1 MTAVK
6 KEKKLEIKRVFVKT
20 ESGPYKGIEW
30 EKRSTEI
37 KNDKGQTVFQQK
49 DVKVPKFWSDNALT
63 IVASKYFKEDPKS
76 PHRERGIDALIDRV
90 VNAISKWTVK
100 DKIFATTEDELAF
113 SDELKYVLVN
123 QMGSFNSPVWFNC
136 FCAGSLVHTSEGMKA
151 IEEIKIGD
159 LVLTHKGRYRPV
171 TRVMQRDSVEKLY
184 QIEAI
189 GQLNNALCSGEHPY
203 EVYDREHKVRVFKK
217 AQELKIDDL
226 IIAPYS
232 KEVNDIESI
241 SISSTTTSKKYQIKD
256 EHIVGTIAQTN
267 EGSISNARG
276 SNHVHPLK
284 KSIKDSL
291 SIDDEFMYML
301 GYWIGDGVAFR
312 TESDLWKGVVFSHA
326 KDSPF
331 MQRIKMYFES
341 RFQIEG
347 VEKKCDNLGINRD
360 SVSFYT
366 EFRSTILARWF
377 IDNFTNKEQKIIPQW
392 IMQLAPQKQLQFI
405 QGLIDSDGT
414 LSGKTVSISMSYASL
429 AWQVREM
436 FLRNQIPVSFRR
448 EKEPRIM
455 PTGKLSERLVHNI
468 SINSQEYIEKIQKG
482 SLKLEELG
490 KIEIVEKTDSMFKC
504 QSFVEDDL
512 IFYKIK
518 KIQEVDPEEAITFYN
533 FSVEEDE
540 TYVIEGKSVH
550 NCGIQE
556 KPQVS
561 ACFIQSV
568 DDTMESILG
577 LTVKE
582 GMLFKYGSGTGSN
595 FSKIRSSKE
604 GIRGGG
610 VASGPVSFM
619 KGYDAWAGVI
629 RSGGK
634 SRRAAKMAIL
644 NIEHP
649 DIVEFVE
656 SKAKEERK
664 AWALID
670 AGYDGSLNGEAYSTV
685 AFQNQN
691 NSVRVSDDFMQ
702 AVVKD
707 GDFYTKFVK
716 SSQPCEK
723 VKARDLLK
731 KIAEMA
737 YFCGEPGIQF
747 HNTMNE
753 WHTCSASGMINASNP
768 CGEFVFLDDSACNLA
783 SINLLKFLRADGT
796 FDIEGFLHTVNLF
809 IIAQEVL
816 VGNASYPTIEIE
828 KNSHKFRP
836 LGLGFAN
843 LGALLMAEGI
853 PYDSNEG
860 RAYAASISALMT
872 AKAYLTSADLA
883 RSIAPFD
890 EFIKNKA
897 SMIKVLEKHRSA
909 ANDYLDKLRSSR
921 ESENS
926 NTYEILSAATA
937 VFEAVLNEGNKW
949 GFRNSQVTLLAPT
962 GTIGFMMDC
971 DSTGVEPCMAL
982 VAVKK
987 TSDGGEM
994 AIVTKVIGRGLV
1006 KLGYKEDQI
1015 KDILEYLKKE
1025 YGIEGAPHLQ
1035 EKHYSAFACAFGAD
1049 PKNII
1054 SNMGH
1059 VKMMSAI
1066 QPFLSGAISKTVNLT
1081 SDVTEDQ
1088 IFDIFVE
1095 AWKLGLKSITVYR
1108 DGSKKVQPMNMKKE
1122 KEEKKVLTDQAVG
1135 RAFRKKLPDRRPAL
1149 THKFNISSHE
1159 GYITVGLYP
1168 DTMRPG
1174 EIFIKMA
1181 KEGSTISGLM
1191 DTIATQ
1197 TSIMLQYGVP
1207 LDALVDKFSYMKFEP
1222 SGFTSN
1228 PDIRVAES
1236 ITDYIFRWLGKEFLD
1251 KNITPPDTIAVAKK
1265 DQVEEK
1271 KVDKKKSIIFGP
1283 PCSCGTMMTRT
1294 GCSYTCPRCGKTTG
1308 GCS

>member
-1 MTAVK
+1 MTAAK
-6 KEKKLEIKRVFVKT
+6 KEKRLEIKRIFVKA
-20 ESGPYKGIEW
+20 EGGPYKGIEW

-37 KNDKGQTVFQQK
+37 KNDKGEVVFHQK
-49 DVKVPKFWSDNALT
+49 DVKVPKNWSDNALT
-63 IVASKYFKEDPKS
+63 IVASKYFKENPKS
-76 PHRERGIDALIDRV
+76 PHRERGVDALIDRV
-90 VNAISKWTVK
+90 VNTLSKWTAK
-100 DKIFATTEDELAF
+100 DKIFATVEDELAF
-113 SDELKYVLVN
+113 AEELKYVLIN
-123 QMGSFNSPVWFNC
+123 QMGSFNSPVWF
-136 FCAGSLVHTSEGMKA
+136 
-151 IEEIKIGD
+151 
-159 LVLTHKGRYRPV
+159 
-171 TRVMQRDSVEKLY
+171 
-184 QIEAI
+184 
-189 GQLNNALCSGEHPY
+189 
-203 EVYDREHKVRVFKK
+203 
-217 AQELKIDDL
+217 
-226 IIAPYS
+226 
-232 KEVNDIESI
+232 
-241 SISSTTTSKKYQIKD
+241 
-256 EHIVGTIAQTN
+256 
-267 EGSISNARG
+267 
-276 SNHVHPLK
+276 
-284 KSIKDSL
+284 
-291 SIDDEFMYML
+291 
-301 GYWIGDGVAFR
+301 
-312 TESDLWKGVVFSHA
+312 
-326 KDSPF
+326 
-331 MQRIKMYFES
+331 
-341 RFQIEG
+341 
-347 VEKKCDNLGINRD
+347 
-360 SVSFYT
+360 
-366 EFRSTILARWF
+366 
-377 IDNFTNKEQKIIPQW
+377 
-392 IMQLAPQKQLQFI
+392 
-405 QGLIDSDGT
+405 
-414 LSGKTVSISMSYASL
+414 
-429 AWQVREM
+429 
-436 FLRNQIPVSFRR
+436 
-448 EKEPRIM
+448 
-455 PTGKLSERLVHNI
+455 
-468 SINSQEYIEKIQKG
+468 
-482 SLKLEELG
+482 
-490 KIEIVEKTDSMFKC
+490 
-504 QSFVEDDL
+504 
-512 IFYKIK
+512 
-518 KIQEVDPEEAITFYN
+518 
-533 FSVEEDE
+533 
-540 TYVIEGKSVH
+540 

-604 GIRGGG
+604 QITGGG

-629 RSGGK
+629 KSGGK

-649 DIVEFVE
+649 DVVEFIE

-670 AGYDGSLNGEAYSTV
+670 AGYDGSLNGEAYNTV

-691 NSVRVSDDFMQ
+691 NSIRVTDDFME

-707 GDFYTKFVK
+707 TDFYTKFVK
-716 SSQPCEK
+716 NGQPCEK
-723 VKARDLLK
+723 MRARDLLK

-753 WHTCSASGMINASNP
+753 WHTCAASGVIEASNP
-768 CGEFVFLDDSACNLA
+768 CGEFVFLNDSACNLA
-783 SINLLKFLRADGT
+783 SINLLKFLKTDGT

-809 IIAQEVL
+809 VIAQEVFID
-816 VGNASYPTIEIE
+816 NASYPTEEIG

-872 AKAYLTSADLA
+872 AKAYLTSSDLA

-890 EFIKNKA
+890 EFVKNKS
-897 SMIKVLEKHRSA
+897 SMMKVMEKHKAA
-909 ANDYLDKLRSSR
+909 ANDYLDKLKSIR
-921 ESENS
+921 ENENS
-926 NTYEILSAATA
+926 NTFEILSAATA
-937 VFEAVLNEGNKW
+937 VFEAAISEGNKY
-949 GFRNSQVTLLAPT
+949 GFRNAQVTVLAPT

-994 AIVTKVIGRGLV
+994 AIVTKVIGRGLL
-1006 KLGYKEDQI
+1006 KLGYNTDQI

-1049 PKNII
+1049 PKNVI

-1081 SDVTEDQ
+1081 KDVTEEQ

-1122 KEEKKVLTDQAVG
+1122 KEEKKAPTEQVAVG
-1135 RAFRKKLPDRRPAL
+1135 RALRKKLPDRRPSL
-1149 THKFNISSHE
+1149 THKFNIASHE
-1159 GYITVGLYP
+1159 GYLTVGMYP

-1207 LDALVDKFSYMKFEP
+1207 LDALVEKFSYMKFEP
-1222 SGFTSN
+1222 SGFTNN

-1236 ITDYIFRWLGKEFLD
+1236 ITDYIYRWLGKEFLD
-1251 KNITPPDTIAVAKK
+1251 KNITPPETIAVKK
-1265 DQVEEK
+1265 EVVVEEK